1 MRGLIIG
8 VIRRLSLKRGTEGM
22 EQTITDTAQGTRVT
36 MAAPSQRIVP
46 SPGGYI
52 VLNGGA

>member
-1 MRGLIIG
+1 
-8 VIRRLSLKRGTEGM
+8 M